1 MSTDH
6 SRVFEVLQDGGRREL
21 APGLEESALYVE
33 VPEPSWS
40 NGWIH
45 KVGPIY
51 ADEARLLATQLLEAA
66 ASIERCDD
74 AALQEYVERNTP
86 S

>member
-1 MSTDH
+1 MSNDD

-21 APGLEESALYVE
+21 APGLVESALFVE
-33 VPEPSWS
+33 VPEPSWF

-51 ADEARLLATQLLEAA
+51 AEEARLLAAQLLEAA

-74 AALQEYVERNTP
+74 AALQEYVKRSSP